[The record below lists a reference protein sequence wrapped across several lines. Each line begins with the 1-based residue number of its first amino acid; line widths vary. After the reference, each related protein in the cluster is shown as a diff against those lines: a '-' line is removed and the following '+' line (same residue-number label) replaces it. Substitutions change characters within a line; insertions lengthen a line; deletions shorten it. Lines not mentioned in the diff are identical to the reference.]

1 MATKQLYSA
10 NHYHRMQFGDYG
22 FRYLNGD
29 NSTSP
34 SGERYCLIE
43 SLDNTTLN
51 FTNNTDGG
59 DTTITGMVLKDFHTV
74 RGDISDITVTH
85 GSCIA
90 YLRN

>member
-10 NHYHRMQFGDYG
+10 NNFYRMQFGDYG
-22 FRYLNGD
+22 FRYLNGT

-43 SLDNTTLN
+43 SLTNTTLS
-51 FTNNTDGG
+51 FTNNVDGG
-59 DTTITGMVLKDFHTV
+59 DTTVVDVTLKDFHTI
-74 RGDISDITVTH
+74 RGDISDITVTQ
-85 GSCIA
+85 GACIA